1 MNIISKLDEIEQ
13 SYIELEK
20 KLSSP
25 DAFSDKDKYKEL
37 AKSHAELEEIVRTYR
52 DYKAA
57 LEELAEN
64 KELVKDSDPEIRE
77 LAKSEIESLEEKKF
91 RHWKID

>member
-1 MNIISKLDEIEQ
+1 MKLSRAI
-13 SYIELEK
+13 LNLKK

-77 LAKSEIESLEEKKF
+77 LAKSEIESLEEKNSDTG
-91 RHWKID
+91 R